1 MSAADTDPQNLQRD
15 FPSALASGVYS
26 AKANETRVNG
36 RLEGALKATD
46 REDAGVPSQDT
57 NLVPE
62 DVPYKYLT
70 PAQRLTLTHVANL
83 ANRNNAQAEL
93 GSAIDQIKDT
103 GTEPQGR
110 DGRSVFD
117 NAIQTLNDNEKAAV
131 LRQRQ
136 AAHWEYDAVSPLAAM
151 SPDQATAHFA
161 KLAKATD
168 DALHAQTG
176 DPEAGTYKDRKAVQ
190 ALAQKKWDKVQKDR
204 DDDPALSVSTGEGK
218 DPGVDAA
225 YRLAS
230 QTRDVIQPDGST
242 AKIPAYSPQT
252 VNQKVIDA
260 RLAAQEQ
267 RGIPQGERSPLT
279 KDEGKALLN
288 LGTDHPAD
296 LDPVAFDAKM
306 KAAATRAR
314 DLYGP
319 QYDVF
324 ALQKASEDLIKDKAK
339 RDAAGFVITK
349 LARGEALDPADYRR
363 IQQSWETGRLS
374 KFMDHLDTG
383 GPTAVPVSPPVG
395 GSGNP
400 FASAPA
406 PAAAPG
412 PAQQPS
418 APSRVAVPFTASGPA
433 KAAPAQIDY
442 LRNNPAA
449 AQEFDKRFG
458 PGAAAR
464 ILAPSLSGTSQ
475 Q

>member
-1 MSAADTDPQNLQRD
+1 
-15 FPSALASGVYS
+15 
-26 AKANETRVNG
+26 
-36 RLEGALKATD
+36 
-46 REDAGVPSQDT
+46 
-57 NLVPE
+57 
-62 DVPYKYLT
+62 
-70 PAQRLTLTHVANL
+70 
-83 ANRNNAQAEL
+83 
-93 GSAIDQIKDT
+93 
-103 GTEPQGR
+103 
-110 DGRSVFD
+110 
-117 NAIQTLNDNEKAAV
+117 
-131 LRQRQ
+131 
-136 AAHWEYDAVSPLAAM
+136 M